1 MIRGKKLLLFEAES
15 ERRNQI
21 LVEIWVPQLGELRG
35 LFFFYRPSIGAL
47 TQHLQPPVTVNEEG
61 TVKDLGWLKGWKE

>member
-1 MIRGKKLLLFEAES
+1 MFGAES

-21 LVEIWVPQLGELRG
+21 LVEIWVPQLGEWRG
-35 LFFFYRPSIGAL
+35 LLFYFFYRPSIGAL